1 MSKVLNILLLWILMI
16 SFISCGD
23 IFMKSD
29 EKQTSYEQF
38 SVCKV
43 DFDAISK
50 VMTENIHGDLKCLE
64 SNLYLFIN
72 LVEGEHS
79 KSGYL
84 SQKDLIKFVRENLAD
99 IDEDKINILSGVF
112 DINALFFGDS
122 PGYIAKTNV
131 KKLVE
136 LLINF
141 NQQMVQNRIYDYF
154 TTDQRVD
161 YYEHRRRKTVI
172 YKTLDSIGTMVKK
185 VLVENNTKIPLKVF
199 IGKFKNDDNADIIK
213 HAQNLLFSKK
223 SVLGGSTQNV
233 TGVEIMRLTGMLSD
247 IGKVAYD
254 FANLP
259 DTEFSDDDDE
269 EIIRSL
275 KEGVESVQK
284 HLFYTNKT
292 DEPILK
298 FDDLVYFVNEFFP
311 DFKKIIKYKKSILK
325 AKEVLLGNNSEVFT
339 AGEVNKLISEFLYKN
354 LNRGVYFYRAYRI
367 NEELLSANTNIISD
381 IRNVSQLTE
390 QDLYSK
396 DDFNRISQKYQFFKG
411 SSYVPT
417 YDTGFVR
424 NARGIF
430 ETSVFEDLISRFFT
444 YYGTKKAGTVGGH
457 TLNLV
462 QLEVFMDDFNE
473 VLEGEGYILPG
484 RAKMTAETITLMSG
498 LFHPQSDGTGE
509 LEVPEFVE
517 FVTSMLASLNLAST
531 MQEELVELCS
541 LDTKGRYE
549 TKCFRDNIE
558 EIFDLEVKGKRIGHF
573 LPQLEIYLADLSGDD
588 KEQFLSSISQFSRT
602 CSHFSDGSEIPMKES
617 DGIVTW
623 AGLLTIE
630 QSMIRF
636 DTDLSGVLEPKEV
649 DEAFKVY
656 KEAVVAMIP
665 YDFLK
670 GYAKDFFRY
679 IVKYDRIPEVPESFS
694 FGNLGQIFSEG
705 FKFFKFTLRSDAGQA
720 ANADRMT
727 FASVLKIISENSP
740 TKIANP
746 YNCDVFR

>member
-1 MSKVLNILLLWILMI
+1 MSTVLM

-23 IFMKSD
+23 MFMKSN
-29 EKQTSYEQF
+29 EKDTSYAQF

-50 VMTENIHGDLKCLE
+50 MMTENIESELNCLE

-72 LVEGEHS
+72 LVEGKHS
-79 KSGYL
+79 RLGYL
-84 SQKDLIKFVRENLAD
+84 SQKDLVQFVKENLDD
-99 IDEDKINILSGVF
+99 IDEEKLNILSGVF
-112 DINALFFGDS
+112 DINALFFGDD
-122 PGYIAKTNV
+122 PNYIAKGNV
-131 KKLVE
+131 KKLVR
-136 LLINF
+136 LLIEF
-141 NQQMVQNRIYDYF
+141 NHLMVQNKIYDYF
-154 TTDQRVD
+154 TTDEKVN
-161 YYEHRRRKTVI
+161 YYEHRRRKSVI
-172 YKTLDSIGTMVKK
+172 YKTLDSIGKMVQK
-185 VLVENNTKIPLKVF
+185 VLVENDTKIPLKAF
-199 IGKFKNDDNADIIK
+199 LGKFKNKDNLEIIQ

-223 SVLGGSTQNV
+223 SVLGGTTKDL
-233 TGVEIMRLTGMLSD
+233 TGMEIMRLTGMLSD

-259 DTEFSDDDDE
+259 DTEFSSHDDE

-284 HLFYTNKT
+284 HLYYKDSKT
-292 DEPILK
+292 EPILV
-298 FDDLVYFVNEFFP
+298 FSDLVYFVNEFFP
-311 DFKKIIKYKKSILK
+311 DFKKFIKYKDSILK
-325 AKEVLLGNNSEVFT
+325 AKEVMLGNNSETFT
-339 AGEVNKLISEFLYKN
+339 AGEINKLISELLYKN

-367 NEELLSANTNIISD
+367 NEELLSANAVVISNFN
-381 IRNVSQLTE
+381 NVSQLTE
-390 QDLYSK
+390 QDTYSK
-396 DDFNRISQKYQFFKG
+396 DDFNRISQNYQFFKG
-411 SSYVPT
+411 SSFAPVYN
-417 YDTGFVR
+417 TGFVR

-430 ETSVFEDLISRFFT
+430 ETSVYEDIISRFFS
-444 YYGTKKAGTVGGH
+444 YYGTRKAGAIGGH
-457 TLNLV
+457 TLNLE
-462 QLEVFMDDFNE
+462 QLEVFMVDFKD

-517 FVTSMLASLNLAST
+517 FVTSMLTSLNLAST
-531 MQEELVELCS
+531 MQEELVQICS
-541 LDTKGRYE
+541 LDDKGRYE

-558 EIFDLEVKGKRIGHF
+558 NIFELKVKGKKIGDF
-573 LPQLEIYLADLSGDD
+573 LPQLKKYLEDLSDSE
-588 KEQFLSSISQFSRT
+588 KEQFLNSTSEFSRT
-602 CSHFSDGSEIPMKES
+602 CSNYSDGSEIPMKES

-636 DTDLSGVLEPKEV
+636 DKDISGKLEPEEV

-665 YDFLK
+665 YGFLK
-670 GYAKDFFRY
+670 GFSKDFFRY
-679 IVKYDRIPEVPESFS
+679 IVKYNKVPEVPEIK
-694 FGNLGQIFSEG
+694 GVRDLLKAVSEG
-705 FKFFKFTLRSDAGQA
+705 FHFAKFLMKSDSGQA

-727 FASVLKIISENSP
+727 FASVLKIINDNSP
-740 TKIANP
+740 TKLANP